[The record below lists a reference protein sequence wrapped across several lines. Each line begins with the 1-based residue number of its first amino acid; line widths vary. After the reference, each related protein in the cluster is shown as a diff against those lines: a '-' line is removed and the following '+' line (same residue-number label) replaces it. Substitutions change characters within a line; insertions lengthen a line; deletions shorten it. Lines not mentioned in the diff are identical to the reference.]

1 MYQLEKFMENARVA
15 GATGVATI
23 QWRIW
28 DYRLDEN
35 YILFRYPNDFFYS
48 TPGYF
53 LFMSF
58 YSVFIVPLR
67 AFMRFVF
74 STYSHSI
81 TTNTKWKCT
90 FFSHSIN
97 LIVLI
102 QFWLCR
108 GGKGEKQRVERNV
121 LVSLIALTLIYLPSP
136 KARFMFIRNKVIIGV
151 GMKLPGW
158 MARLLSLSSLISF
171 TTE

>member
-1 MYQLEKFMENARVA
+1 MYQLEKFMENARIA
-15 GATGVATI
+15 GVTGVAGI
-23 QWRIW
+23 HWRIS

-58 YSVFIVPLR
+58 YSVFIVQLS
-67 AFMRFVF
+67 AFMWFFF
-74 STYSHSI
+74 STYFPSI

-97 LIVLI
+97 LIVFI
-102 QFWLCR
+102 QFR
-108 GGKGEKQRVERNV
+108 SGKGGKGKKRNV
-121 LVSLIALTLIYLPSP
+121 LVSLIAFTLIYLPST
-136 KARFMFIRNKVIIGV
+136 KALFMFIRNKVIIGV
-151 GMKLPGW
+151 EMKLSGW